1 MRRLSAVLALFLF
14 VTPAWPAPLGPALP
28 PGLEPGG
35 DAVVAAVI
43 DGDSLTLSDG
53 RTVRLVGLQAPKLPK
68 GRRDFSEW
76 PLAREARSALE
87 RLLEGQTVMLYYG
100 GAHADRYGRVL
111 AHLVRADGLW
121 IEGEMLREGMARVYT
136 FPDNRAVAQP
146 MLALE
151 QEARAARRGVWADP
165 FYAVRTPEE
174 AVRYEG
180 RYEIVEGRIVDA
192 ARTQSGVFLN
202 FGADWHTAFTLRL
215 RPDALKLFRAAGR
228 DPLALNGK
236 TVRVRGWIRR
246 DRFRAVID
254 VTHPEE
260 VEIL

>member
-1 MRRLSAVLALFLF
+1 MRRLSAVLAFFLF
-14 VTPAWPAPLGPALP
+14 VTPAWPASLGPTLP
-28 PGLEPGG
+28 PGLESGG

-68 GRRDFSEW
+68 GRRNFPEW
-76 PLAREARSALE
+76 PLALEAKAALE
-87 RLLEGQTVMLYYG
+87 ALVAGQAVTLYYG
-100 GAHADRYGRVL
+100 GAHADRYGRAL
-111 AHLVRADGLW
+111 AHLVRTDALW
-121 IEGEMLREGMARVYT
+121 IEGEMLRVGMARVYT
-136 FPDNRAVAQP
+136 FSDNRAVAQP

-151 QEARAARRGVWADP
+151 QEARAAHRGIWADP
-165 FYAVRTPEE
+165 FYAIRTPEE

-180 RYEIVEGRIVDA
+180 SYEIVEGRIVDA

-202 FGADWHTAFTLRL
+202 FGADWRTAFTLRL
-215 RPDALKLFRAAGR
+215 RPDALKLFRAAGS

-246 DRFRAVID
+246 DRLRAVID
-254 VTHPEE
+254 ITHPEE
-260 VEIL
+260 IEIL